1 MSASVSK
8 DAKGLR
14 LDIRIPGR
22 NPTCIR
28 GKRLGIGNNQAAFT
42 HVAFHVNNLIGALQV
57 GGCVPSETQGWLAR
71 AGDALYAKLHK
82 IGLVPAR
89 NVDRLLLPYLREFV
103 DDHGKQLVKSSR
115 QVLGRALAHAERFF
129 AEDETLGS
137 TDLQRALQFRRWLQG
152 QKGQRPGTLM
162 AEATVNK
169 TCRVLSQAFDHAV
182 ELAITKENPFG
193 SRKIPKSVGG
203 NPDHYEYVSRD
214 RVFKVMSLC
223 RNQED
228 RILIALGR
236 FACLRIPS
244 EIRHLRWQDIDW
256 EKREMTIRSPKT
268 ARHGKGSRKVPIF
281 PDLYSELRMAYE
293 SGASSEY
300 VLPTLR
306 KHSNLNQRV
315 KRMVKLAGDHWKKT
329 NQNLRASGVEDWIR
343 ASHPVQDVARWC
355 GHTVK
360 VMFEH
365 YTRITNAHSAS
376 DAALKAAREAGQGAE
391 SCPSEVVV
399 PVVTSAILRS
409 GKQESPDADAP
420 EDFGFSESAD
430 DECELVT
437 VGGDSGDHLSMDLIG
452 PERSSEEPVI
462 SVRLGSAAPEVVV
475 VRQSRGSIDHAHA
488 PLIDLLRQLSPEG
501 LEALLVLAKALKGT
515 PVPAK

>member
-22 NPTCIR
+22 NPTCMR
-28 GKRLGIGNNQAAFT
+28 GKRLGIGNNQAAFRQ
-42 HVAFHVNNLIGALQV
+42 VAFHVNNLIGALQV
-57 GGCVPSETQGWLAR
+57 GGCVPSETQVWLGS
-71 AGDALYAKLHK
+71 AGDALYAKLHR

-89 NVDRLLLPYLREFV
+89 TVDRLLLPYLREFV

-129 AEDETLGS
+129 AKDETLGS

-152 QKGQRPGTLM
+152 QKGRRPGTLM

-169 TCRVLSQAFDHAV
+169 TCRVLCQAFSHAV
-182 ELAITKENPFG
+182 EIGITKENPFG

-214 RVFKVMSLC
+214 RVLQVMSLC
-223 RNQED
+223 RNPED
-228 RILIALGR
+228 RILIALSR

-244 EIRHLRWQDIDW
+244 EIRELRWEDIDW
-256 EKREMTIRSPKT
+256 DKREMMVRSPKT
-268 ARHGKGSRKVPIF
+268 ARHGKRSRKVPIF
-281 PDLYSELRMAYE
+281 PELYLELWKAYE
-293 SGASSEY
+293 AGPSSEY
-300 VLPTLR
+300 VLPTLSKR
-306 KHSNLNQRV
+306 SNPGQRV
-315 KRMVKLAGDHWKKT
+315 KRASKVAGDGWDKI
-329 NQNLRASGVEDWIR
+329 NQNLRASGEEDWILAR
-343 ASHPVQDVARWC
+343 YPVHDVARWC
-355 GHTVK
+355 GHSVK
-360 VMFEH
+360 VMFEY
-365 YTRITNAHSAS
+365 YTRVINAHSAS
-376 DAALKAAREAGQGAE
+376 DAALKAARGAEQGAQ

-420 EDFGFSESAD
+420 GDFGLSESAD

-452 PERSSEEPVI
+452 LEPTTSSMPWMRSSN
-462 SVRLGSAAPEVVV
+462 
-475 VRQSRGSIDHAHA
+475 
-488 PLIDLLRQLSPEG
+488 
-501 LEALLVLAKALKGT
+501 
-515 PVPAK
+515 